1 MNDLF
6 HGFEFIR
13 GYIDNLLILIKG
25 YRKDHIQKLELTF
38 NKLKVKGLKC
48 NTEKS
53 FFGQTKMEYLGF
65 WVTCDGIKPIDINT
79 KSITNMAPPT
89 SQK

>member
-25 YRKDHIQKLELTF
+25 YQKDHIQKLELTF
-38 NKLKVKGLKC
+38 NKLKVKGLEC
-48 NTEKS
+48 NTKKS

-65 WVTCDGIKPIDINT
+65 WVTHNGVKPINRKIE
-79 KSITNMAPPT
+79 SITNMAPPN
-89 SQK
+89 S